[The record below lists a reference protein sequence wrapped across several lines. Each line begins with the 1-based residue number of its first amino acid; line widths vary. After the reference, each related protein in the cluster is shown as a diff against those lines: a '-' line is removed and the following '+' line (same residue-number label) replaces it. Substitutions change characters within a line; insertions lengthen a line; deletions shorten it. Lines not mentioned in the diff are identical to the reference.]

1 MKNMLVNF
9 LYILKV
15 DWIWNHIRSLLAQAK
30 AKRYGVKSNQKIN
43 FIAQG
48 GFDFEIMGDIKKFKI
63 HETSHLKSGTY
74 IECTGGV
81 EIGEYFHSGR
91 GLTIFSSNHNWRSN
105 SLLPY
110 DSTNILKKVVIGD
123 AVWVGANVTILPGV
137 RIGDAAVV
145 AAGAVVVRDVEAGSV
160 VGGNP
165 AVEVAK
171 RDEELT
177 KKLVIEKKFF

>member
-63 HETSHLKSGTY
+63 
-74 IECTGGV
+74 
-81 EIGEYFHSGR
+81 
-91 GLTIFSSNHNWRSN
+91 
-105 SLLPY
+105 
-110 DSTNILKKVVIGD
+110 
-123 AVWVGANVTILPGV
+123 PGQ
-137 RIGDAAVV
+137 
-145 AAGAVVVRDVEAGSV
+145 
-160 VGGNP
+160 
-165 AVEVAK
+165 K
-171 RDEELT
+171 
-177 KKLVIEKKFF
+177 